1 LLDVKNIVPLPEG
14 NALLLLYLL
23 MTTYE
28 TLLRLA
34 FRDPADQAQFLTPAA
49 LAAYTGFEHAAQREQ
64 SFRFEQ
70 WRLGVA
76 MSLLRLLGDL
86 GDHDEA
92 RRAAAVLHQALSTA
106 RSPEDIDKQIG
117 KEAKLFDQIYTNLYV
132 NEEGEALLDLF
143 ARTLDADAPD
153 FLGQVEAEAVD
164 LARELDFERESDEAE

>member
-1 LLDVKNIVPLPEG
+1 
-14 NALLLLYLL
+14 

-28 TLLRLA
+28 NLLHLA
-34 FRDPADQAQFLTPAA
+34 FRAPADQAHYLTPAV
-49 LAAYTGFEHAAQREQ
+49 LQAYSGFERATPREQ

-92 RRAAAVLHQALSTA
+92 RRAADVLHRALSTA
-106 RSPEDIDKQIG
+106 NSPQDIDKQIG
-117 KEAKLFDQIYTNLYV
+117 KENKLFDQIYTNLYV
-132 NEEGEALLDLF
+132 ND

-153 FLGQVEAEAVD
+153 LLAQVEDEAVE
-164 LARELDFERESDEAE
+164 LARKLNFDQEAEEAE

>member
-1 LLDVKNIVPLPEG
+1 
-14 NALLLLYLL
+14 

-34 FRDPADQAQFLTPAA
+34 FRDPADQEKYLTPAA
-49 LAAYTGFEHAAQREQ
+49 LGAYNSFEQAPAREQ

-76 MSLLRLLGDL
+76 MSLLRLLADL

-106 RSPEDIDKQIG
+106 RSPEDIDKQIH
-117 KEAKLFDQIYTNLYV
+117 KESKLFDQIYTNLYV
-132 NEEGEALLDLF
+132 NDEGEALLDLF

-153 FLGQVEAEAVD
+153 FLAQVNAEAVD
-164 LARELDFERESDEAE
+164 LARELDFEARYEDE

>member
-1 LLDVKNIVPLPEG
+1 
-14 NALLLLYLL
+14 

-34 FRDPADQAQFLTPAA
+34 FRTPADVAHYLTPVTMSAS
-49 LAAYTGFEHAAQREQ
+49 TTFERAPKGEQ

-76 MSLLRLLGDL
+76 ASLLRLLADL

-92 RRAAAVLHQALSTA
+92 RRAADVLHQALNTA
-106 RSPEDIDKQIG
+106 HSPQEIDKQIG
-117 KEAKLFDQIYTNLYV
+117 KENKLFEQIYTNLYV
-132 NEEGEALLDLF
+132 NDEGEALLDLF

-153 FLGQVEAEAVD
+153 LLAQVEDEAVV
-164 LARELDFERESDEAE
+164 LARELDFEARNDDAE

>member
-1 LLDVKNIVPLPEG
+1 
-14 NALLLLYLL
+14 

-28 TLLRLA
+28 TLLHLA

-49 LAAYTGFEHAAQREQ
+49 LVAYSGFERAGAREQ

-86 GDHDEA
+86 GDHEEA
-92 RRAAAVLHQALSTA
+92 RRAAAVLHKALSTA
-106 RSPEDIDKQIG
+106 ESPQAIDQQIG
-117 KEAKLFDQIYTNLYV
+117 KENKLFEQIYTNLYV
-132 NEEGEALLDLF
+132 NDEGEALLDLF

-153 FLGQVEAEAVD
+153 FLAQVEAEAVD
-164 LARELDFERESDEAE
+164 LARELDFETRNDDE

>member
-1 LLDVKNIVPLPEG
+1 
-14 NALLLLYLL
+14 
-23 MTTYE
+23 MTIYE

-34 FRDPADQAQFLTPAA
+34 FRAPADQERYLTPAV
-49 LAAYTGFEHAAQREQ
+49 LQAYNGFEHATTRDQ

-92 RRAAAVLHQALSTA
+92 RRAADVLHRALTTA
-106 RSPEDIDKQIG
+106 NSPQDIDKQIG
-117 KEAKLFDQIYTNLYV
+117 KENKLFEQIYTNVYV
-132 NEEGEALLDLF
+132 NDEGEALLDLF

-153 FLGQVEAEAVD
+153 LLAQVEDEAVE
-164 LARELDFERESDEAE
+164 LAKTLDFEADDEEDEA

>member
-1 LLDVKNIVPLPEG
+1 
-14 NALLLLYLL
+14 

-34 FRDPADQAQFLTPAA
+34 FRTPADQATYLTPATLGA
-49 LAAYTGFEHAAQREQ
+49 DARFEQASRAEQ

-76 MSLLRLLGDL
+76 AALLRLLADL

-92 RRAAAVLHQALSTA
+92 RRAADVLHRALNTA
-106 RSPEDIDKQIG
+106 RSPQDIDKQIG
-117 KEAKLFDQIYTNLYV
+117 KENKLFEQIYTNLYV

-153 FLGQVEAEAVD
+153 LLAQVEAEAVD
-164 LARELDFERESDEAE
+164 LARGLDFERPADEDDGE

>member
-1 LLDVKNIVPLPEG
+1 
-14 NALLLLYLL
+14 

-28 TLLRLA
+28 TLLHLA
-34 FRDPADQAQFLTPAA
+34 FRDPADQAQYLTPAA
-49 LAAYTGFEHAAQREQ
+49 LGAYAGFEQASAREQ
-64 SFRFEQ
+64 PFRFEQ

-92 RRAAAVLHQALSTA
+92 RRAAAVLHKALSTA
-106 RSPEDIDKQIG
+106 ISPQDIDKQIG
-117 KEAKLFDQIYTNLYV
+117 RENKLFDQIYTNLYV

-164 LARELDFERESDEAE
+164 LARELDFRPNEDE

>member
-1 LLDVKNIVPLPEG
+1 MGELNNTKQ
-14 NALLLLYLL
+14 

-34 FRDPADQAQFLTPAA
+34 FREPAEAAHYLTPAA
-49 LAAYTGFEHAAQREQ
+49 LGTEAGFEQATGRDQP
-64 SFRFEQ
+64 FRFEQ

-92 RRAAAVLHQALSTA
+92 RRAAEVLHRALNTA
-106 RSPEDIDKQIG
+106 HSPQEIDKQIG
-117 KEAKLFDQIYTNLYV
+117 KENKLFEQIYTNLYV
-132 NEEGEALLDLF
+132 NDEGEALLDLF

-153 FLGQVEAEAVD
+153 LLAQVQAEAVD
-164 LARELDFERESDEAE
+164 LARELNFDEEDDDQE